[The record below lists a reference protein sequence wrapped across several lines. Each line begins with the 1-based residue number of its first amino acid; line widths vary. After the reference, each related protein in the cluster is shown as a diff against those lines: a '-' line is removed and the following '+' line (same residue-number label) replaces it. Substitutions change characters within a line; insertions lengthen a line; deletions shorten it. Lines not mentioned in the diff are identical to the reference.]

1 MSRLDQ
7 YIAEGERIA
16 KRTAAGKEYRLFQAQ
31 LNKDLKKIKRKL
43 AKLPISA
50 FPVEAQEEVLR
61 HAAKPLV
68 TAAQEKAPIMK
79 DRAKV
84 TVSISGRRYEYYPG
98 NLKAS
103 IQEIRFKRR
112 ASNVTGKA
120 QQARGGT
127 LFFGPKVSKRT
138 GRSGKVFRYG
148 KNNNSVD
155 AFYAAM
161 VEFGTSKQSP
171 QPFMRPAFDQTK
183 GLILSRARRGI
194 KRLMDEWKAKN
205 TVK

>member
-1 MSRLDQ
+1 MSKLDR

-16 KRTAAGKEYRLFQAQ
+16 KRGAAQKEYRLFQAQ
-31 LNKDLKKIKRKL
+31 LNKDLRSIKNKL
-43 AKLPISA
+43 KRLPVSA
-50 FPVEAQEEVLR
+50 FPIEAQEEVLR
-61 HAAKPLV
+61 YAAKPLV
-68 TAAQEKAPIMK
+68 SAAQEKAPVMK

-84 TVSISGRRYEYYPG
+84 TVTMNGKRYEYYPG

-112 ASNVTGKA
+112 ASNITGKA
-120 QQARGGT
+120 QQATGGR
-127 LFFGPKVSKRT
+127 LFFGPKVSKRR
-138 GRSGKVFRYG
+138 GRSGKVFTYG
-148 KNNNSVD
+148 KNNKSVD

-183 GLILSRARRGI
+183 GIILSRARRGMR
-194 KRLMDEWKAKN
+194 RLMDEWKAKN